1 MKIELKLTADQVFA
15 TARLLEQIYES
26 KPTDIQQK
34 LMRSIALDVADKYI
48 KKQHSLYTKQNL
60 FDAKKKHKIT
70 LKFHE
75 AYALHSVIETL
86 IYTVNDIYCNSILKT
101 LLGNL
106 NQKLA

>member
-15 TARLLEQIYES
+15 TAKLLEQVYYSE
-26 KPTDIQQK
+26 PADTNQK
-34 LMRSIALDVADKYI
+34 LMRSIAIDVADKYI
-48 KKQHSLYTKQNL
+48 SKQHALHSKQSL

-86 IYTVNDIYCNSILKT
+86 IHTVNDIYSATILKLILAT
-101 LLGNL
+101 L
-106 NQKLA
+106 NQKLT